1 MVKGR
6 INWNVLY
13 GGGEHLKIRFAEKLD
28 IEIMAKKLKKHP
40 DSRML
45 FIDHVLFFV
54 WQLPDIP
61 GCQPLR
67 IQR

>member
-1 MVKGR
+1 M
-6 INWNVLY
+6 
-13 GGGEHLKIRFAEKLD
+13 KIRFAEKSD
-28 IEIMAKKLKKHP
+28 IEIMAKKWKKHP

-45 FIDHVLFFV
+45 FIEHVLFFV